1 MTFCE
6 KVRKECDAIW
16 EASFE
21 HPFVQ
26 SLADGSLP
34 EDVFRYYVLQDSYYL
49 KHFAKVHALAAVQ
62 AKDLQTVKRFAQHA
76 EETCGAEISL
86 HEGFF
91 DLLGVTESDL
101 ADFKP
106 APTAYAYTSHLY
118 RAAME
123 GDLAAT
129 LSALLPCYWLYYEI
143 GERLKDAKPEHPIYD
158 KWIATY
164 SSDWFEAATN
174 EQIMRLNKLA
184 EPLSPERQEEVMAHF
199 VKSSHY
205 ELQFWEMA
213 WTQEQWASSEERVL
227 RV

>member
-6 KVRKECDAIW
+6 EVRKECNAIW
-16 EASFE
+16 EASFQ
-21 HPFVQ
+21 HPFVR
-26 SLADGSLP
+26 SLAEGSLP

-62 AKDLQTVKRFAQHA
+62 ARDLPTVKRFAQHA

-91 DLLGVTESDL
+91 DLLGVTEKDL

-106 APTAYAYTSHLY
+106 APAAYAYTSHLY

-123 GDLAAT
+123 GELAAT

-143 GERLKDAKPEHPIYD
+143 GERLKNAKPEHPIYD

-164 SSDWFEAATN
+164 SSEWFEAATK
-174 EQIMRLNKLA
+174 EQITRLNQLT
-184 EPLSPERQEEVMAHF
+184 ESLSPARREEVKAHF
-199 VKSSHY
+199 IKSSYY
-205 ELQFWEMA
+205 EWQFWEMA
-213 WTQEQWASSEERVL
+213 WTKEQWSTTEECVISG
-227 RV
+227 

>member
-6 KVRKECDAIW
+6 EVRKECDAIW
-16 EASFE
+16 EASFQ
-21 HPFVQ
+21 HPFVC
-26 SLADGSLP
+26 SLAEGTLP

-62 AKDLQTVKRFAQHA
+62 AQDLPTVKRFAQHA

-91 DLLGVTESDL
+91 DLLGVTEKDL
-101 ADFKP
+101 AKFKP
-106 APTAYAYTSHLY
+106 APAAYAYTSHLY

-164 SSDWFEAATN
+164 SSEWFEAATN
-174 EQIMRLNKLA
+174 EQITRLNQLTEA
-184 EPLSPERQEEVMAHF
+184 LSPARREEVKAHF
-199 VKSSHY
+199 IKSSHY
-205 ELQFWEMA
+205 EWRFWEMA
-213 WTQEQWASSEERVL
+213 WTKEQWVTAAEDVIL
-227 RV
+227 R